1 MAEEIAVIPL
11 VQARHDAKIYHE
23 LGIDPVYVFSSG
35 YWIGSNLDPAHIC
48 MVVEHITAS
57 KPSYGFSKFTIYS
70 DRYREAVI
78 KAYRKKE
85 KKITLVRIGE
95 NIVVE
100 ETGDVVGETGGAEE
114 LMQEPRLELP
124 VKYMFSGMVNS
135 FFKTLQGIGDTV
147 IFMDDKIGVP
157 TETGTLVLNIHSI
170 NKKLYV
176 EWNGEKGWGIYSLNY
191 ITVVLPPSTSN
202 IQIYIGR
209 ENMPTKISY
218 SLGVAEYT
226 VYIAPRIESAEP
238 EISIHAGE
246 AMMDYDI
253 IAKLR
258 KRLPEYDDMVLDT
271 ETMSVYVVSSTK
283 DVAVKVSELYGEIL
297 ENTVLAL
304 NANMLRKIAKLIAD
318 YYEEENT
325 LHLEKDRAVLLGV
338 NIGYEPPYNI
348 TEILEFIR
356 NNTGMATPVEFS
368 IERKKTR
375 DRIAYLVGDKVYV
388 IERWEAKQVGSV
400 TPATEKIEAVPN
412 LLLPPKTVQRI
423 DTSTPEGLTHGIDT
437 ETRIEYWVTFDPDK
451 VRRYVSVEKE
461 SIEDVKEKLL
471 DMIEIHNIS
480 GIKAMG
486 IDKVLAVI
494 NNACNEKD
502 YDTLAK
508 IYDIVPYL
516 PAKMIERIIGF
527 IEGLPIQCRPSPY
540 FMCVMW
546 LTLADKKPSRLVDAV
561 LQVDNYYRDITDTQE
576 REIVKN
582 MLYNRL
588 NEYAGIGELEDLVK
602 YVENPEIKEVV
613 DRSLVEKKRRTGKE
627 KEESAEET
635 RHIIADKLLELIEE
649 AKKKYSEVTEIY
661 SKVTAEGEELSSE
674 TLENMLDRLRRAT
687 DMMEQVA
694 ADIAGAKI
702 EAVGYGFKEL
712 VDLAEK
718 WENAIKNKFIKVAR
732 DVEDQIVSILRRRTN
747 KGEMRRAEETGGEV
761 REKCREIEDW
771 MKRAEKAK
779 ELWQRLRRLLYD
791 RLGEIISREEIR
803 YEDLEEAE
811 KIVREI
817 QDTASKL
824 QDEAI
829 RLVEEYDTN
838 GYAEYAYTCLGDKY
852 QELYNLAFLLR
863 ESVIT
868 DSEYFI
874 YASKKRLEE
883 LRSRANKGLE
893 NAVNELY
900 QMVEELAEKHGVTP
914 PSKYIVEERL
924 KQEWRSLEGLSEEE
938 LRRALEMIARE
949 IIAELIAEKIAGSK
963 ARREVKQVQVQVPKP
978 KPRPVP
984 VTPEKVVVSLTPKD
998 WYYILTGG
1006 VRYWWEHVG
1015 MRKASETMLP
1025 AIEQILIPLLT
1036 TEGEKM
1042 MRNPK
1047 SLLEYVAGYILYE
1060 YPGIIVSKGVLH
1072 GMHSWWSNVLYM
1084 CRNLWRDITS
1094 KYNIPYIE
1102 NVRFIVYGYRDH
1114 ERYEKINTNG
1124 MVPYIY
1130 ASLYYIYKH
1139 FGTEPPENIRRYYR
1153 MVQLWKEKGYP
1164 EVLEVSVEAW
1174 RKW

>member
-1 MAEEIAVIPL
+1 MTEEIAVIPIM
-11 VQARHDAKIYHE
+11 QARHDAKMYNE
-23 LGIDPVYVFSSG
+23 LGIDPVYVFSNG
-35 YWIGSNLDPAHIC
+35 YWIGRNLDPSHIC

-57 KPSYGFSKFTIYS
+57 KQGYGFDKFTIYS
-70 DRYREAVI
+70 DKYREALI

-114 LMQEPRLELP
+114 LMPEPSVELP
-124 VKYMFSGMVNS
+124 VKYMFNGMVNN
-135 FFKTLQGIGDTV
+135 FFKTLESISDTV

-157 TETGTLVLNIHSI
+157 TDTGTLVLNIHSI
-170 NKKLYV
+170 AKKLYV
-176 EWNGEKGWGIYSLNY
+176 EWNEEKGYGIYTLNY
-191 ITVVLPPSTSN
+191 ITTVLPPSTSN

-209 ENMPTKISY
+209 KNMPIKISY
-218 SLGVAEYT
+218 SLGVTEYT
-226 VYIAPRIESAEP
+226 VYIAPRTESTIP
-238 EISIHAGE
+238 ELSIPVGE

-253 IAKLR
+253 IAKLQ

-271 ETMSVYVVSSTK
+271 ETLSVYVISSTK
-283 DVAVKVSELYGEIL
+283 DVVVKVSELYGKIL

-304 NANMLRKIAKLIAD
+304 DTNMLRKIAKLITD

-338 NIGYEPPYNI
+338 DIGYEPPDYVINM
-348 TEILEFIR
+348 LRFIR
-356 NNTGMATPVEFS
+356 ENNVMKTPVEYS
-368 IERKKTR
+368 IERKKTG

-400 TPATEKIEAVPN
+400 VPATEKIEAIPN

-437 ETRIEYWVTFDPDK
+437 EKRIEYWVAFDPDN
-451 VRRYVSVEKE
+451 VRRYVGVEKE

-471 DMIEIHNIS
+471 DMIETHRIS

-486 IDKVLAVI
+486 IDKLLAVI

-502 YDTLAK
+502 YDTLVK

-516 PAKMIERIIGF
+516 PANMIERIIDF
-527 IEGLPIQCRPSPY
+527 VEGLPRECRASPY
-540 FMCVMW
+540 FMCIAW
-546 LTLADKKPSRLVDAV
+546 ITLADKKPSRLVDTV
-561 LQVDNYYRDITDTQE
+561 LQVDNYYKDITDTQE

-582 MLYNRL
+582 MLYNTL
-588 NEYAGIGELEDLVK
+588 MEYAGIGELENLLS
-602 YVENPEIKEVV
+602 YVENPTVKEVV
-613 DRSLVEKKRRTGKE
+613 EQVLGEKKKKIGME
-627 KEESAEET
+627 EEESLE
-635 RHIIADKLLELIEE
+635 KLKHTLSNKLIGLIDV
-649 AKKKYSEVTEIY
+649 AKKEYEKIANIY
-661 SKVTAEGEELSSE
+661 SKVTVEGEELDNN
-674 TLENMLDRLRRAT
+674 TLENMLDELRRT
-687 DMMEQVA
+687 IDKLEQVM
-694 ADIAGAKI
+694 ADITGIKI
-702 EAVGYGFKEL
+702 EATGYGLKQL
-712 VDLAEK
+712 VDLADK
-718 WENAIKNKFIKVAR
+718 WSNAIKNKFIKVAHDAMDEITR
-732 DVEDQIVSILRRRTN
+732 ILRRRVTTG
-747 KGEMRRAEETGGEV
+747 KIRSVEEGVEQV
-761 REKCREIEDW
+761 REKCRDIEEW
-771 MKRAEKAK
+771 MKKAEKAK
-779 ELWQRLRRLLYD
+779 QEWKKIRRLFYD
-791 RLGEIISREEIR
+791 KLGEIISKKEITDK
-803 YEDLEEAE
+803 DLEEAE
-811 KIVREI
+811 KIVEEI

-824 QDEAI
+824 QGTVI

-838 GYAEYAYTCLGDKY
+838 NYAEYAYTCLGDKY

-863 ESVIT
+863 DAMVT
-868 DSEYFI
+868 DTEYFI
-874 YASKKRLEE
+874 YVSKNRLEE
-883 LRSRANKGLE
+883 LRSRVEKGFE
-893 NAVNELY
+893 KAVSELY
-900 QMVEELAEKHGVTP
+900 NMVEKLAEEHGVTP
-914 PSKYIVEERL
+914 PSKSIVEERL
-924 KQEWRSLEGLSEEE
+924 RQEWRSLEGLSEEE

-963 ARREVKQVQVQVPKP
+963 ARREVKQVQVPKP
-978 KPRPVP
+978 KPKQVP
-984 VTPEKVVVSLTPKD
+984 VTPEKVVMSLTPED

-1006 VRYWWEHVG
+1006 VKYWWEHVG

-1025 AIEQILIPLLT
+1025 AIEQLLIPLLA

-1047 SLLEYVAGYILYE
+1047 NMLEYVAGYILYE

-1072 GMHSWWSNVLYM
+1072 GMYSWWSNVLYM
-1084 CRNLWRDITS
+1084 CRNLWREIVK

-1102 NVRFIVYGYRDH
+1102 NTRFIVYGYRDH

-1139 FGTEPPENIRRYYR
+1139 FGAEPPENIRRYYR
-1153 MVQLWKEKGYP
+1153 MVQLWKEKEYP
-1164 EVLEVSVEAW
+1164 EVLEVSLEAW
-1174 RKW
+1174 KKW